1 MLLSLLSSD
10 DPDRAEARSLR
21 RRKHAAGDAQS
32 DADLLARIQAGDHGA
47 FKVLFERYHTPLR
60 GFAASVAREDEA
72 DAVIQD
78 VFLGVWRRRREL
90 AADPSLRAYLFRA
103 TRSLALNA
111 KRSQTRRALRFT
123 DLDDAQH
130 LEEPA
135 TASSRDE
142 LAAAVA
148 HAVAQLSDRCRE
160 AFLLRHEHGL
170 SYAEIAA
177 VMQTSRHTVRNQLAK
192 ALRSVH
198 DTIPPEL
205 MP

>member
-1 MLLSLLSSD
+1 MLLSFLSSD
-10 DPDRAEARSLR
+10 DPGRAEARPLR
-21 RRKHAAGDAQS
+21 RRTYSAGEAQS
-32 DADLLARIQAGDHGA
+32 DADLLTRIQAGDHGA

-60 GFAASVAREDEA
+60 GFAASVAGEGEA
-72 DAVIQD
+72 DAVVQD

-103 TRSLALNA
+103 TRSLSLNA
-111 KRSQTRRALRFT
+111 KRGQARRALRFT

-130 LEEPA
+130 LEGPA
-135 TASSRDE
+135 PARSSEE

-148 HAVAQLSDRCRE
+148 RAVAQLSDRCRE

-170 SYAEIAA
+170 SYAEIAG

-198 DTIPPEL
+198 DAIPPEL
-205 MP
+205 LP